1 MIIAL
6 LLLIGGLVLTVYGA
20 NWLVDGASSLAKK
33 MKVSNLV
40 IGLTVVAFGTSMPE
54 FVVSF
59 ISSLNGNTDIAIGN
73 VVGSNIINIL
83 LILGISS
90 MLYPITVKHSTVWKE
105 IPFALLASVVLFF
118 MANDFLID
126 GATSS
131 FVSRIDGLIL
141 LCFFLIFLYYTFET
155 SKNSTETE
163 QLVVKIFPVW
173 KSLLLLVLGISG
185 LSVGGNFFVKGSVEI
200 ARILRLSEAVIG
212 LTIVSVGTSIPELA
226 TSVVAAMKKNSDISM
241 GNVVGSNIF
250 NVFFILGTSATVNPL
265 PFNPDI
271 NFDLLICVGTS
282 LLFFLFMFIGEKFK
296 ISRTEGLLFVLAYIA
311 YTVYLLVRSV

>member
-6 LLLIGGLVLTVYGA
+6 LLLVGGLVLIVYGA

-33 MKVSNLV
+33 MKISNLV
-40 IGLTVVAFGTSMPE
+40 IGLTVVALGTSMPE

-59 ISSLNGNTDIAIGN
+59 ISSVNGNTDIAVGN

-90 MLYPITVKHSTVWKE
+90 MLYPITVQHSTVWKE
-105 IPFALLASVVLFF
+105 IPFTLLASLVLFF

-155 SKNSTETE
+155 SKNSTDIE
-163 QLVVKIFPVW
+163 QLIVKIFSVW
-173 KSLLLLVLGISG
+173 KSLLLIMLGISG
-185 LSVGGNFFVKGSVEI
+185 LSVGGNFFVKGATEL
-200 ARILRLSEAVIG
+200 AHILGLSEAVIG

-226 TSVVAAMKKNSDISM
+226 TSVAAALKKNSDISM

-265 PFNPDI
+265 PFNPDM
-271 NFDLLICVGTS
+271 NFDLLICIGTS
-282 LLFFLFMFIGEKFK
+282 LLLFLFMFTGEKFK
-296 ISRTEGLLFVLAYIA
+296 ISRREGFLFTLAYIA
-311 YTVYLLVRSV
+311 YTVYLILR